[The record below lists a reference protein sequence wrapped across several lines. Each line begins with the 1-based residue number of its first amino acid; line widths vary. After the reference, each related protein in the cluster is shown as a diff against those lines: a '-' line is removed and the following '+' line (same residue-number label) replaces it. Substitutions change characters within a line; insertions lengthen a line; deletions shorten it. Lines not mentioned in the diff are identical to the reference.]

1 LNINLKERRRGCNGW
16 KITDRRKRIEKGR
29 RKGRTRRREKEY
41 YQTIQT
47 HLDSKGKGH
56 IVSFPPYS

>member
-1 LNINLKERRRGCNGW
+1 MRRGCNGW